1 MTFLEVIATAV
12 KSFLDAYGLSIALM
26 VIVGL
31 IIAFIVELAVK
42 NAFDWLEKQT
52 GINVKVLK
60 ISRISVI
67 FLITM
72 GLTIASTVIILKGG
86 VPLPGNSALAPI
98 WFMLIYIC
106 QYVFSMF
113 GIKNILGIKDKKKEP
128 TTDKEKKDPLAG
140 LQQVS
145 KKVWTDGNGNY
156 YNKRGKQI

>member
-67 FLITM
+67 FL
-72 GLTIASTVIILKGG
+72 
-86 VPLPGNSALAPI
+86 
-98 WFMLIYIC
+98 YIK
-106 QYVFSMF
+106 
-113 GIKNILGIKDKKKEP
+113 I
-128 TTDKEKKDPLAG
+128 
-140 LQQVS
+140 VS
-145 KKVWTDGNGNY
+145 GTSVSGHH
-156 YNKRGKQI
+156 